1 MKHNNISDLSAFDM
15 NVASIKH
22 NSVKPLFDKIEKRYL
37 MKLCV
42 KTLVTGKEPIKQY
55 FDLNPKNQN
64 AVIDVDKKL
73 VYNLSSKRYKLIT
86 HKQAFKACIDP
97 ILSIPEISKLNN
109 TDGIQVFDRN
119 NGNIARREIRIK
131 NEIPLVDKLPQDK
144 AYKSIVMYNSIDS
157 SLAFQYKVG
166 LFRLI
171 CENGMMG
178 FDKWF
183 SQYTKHTTNT
193 DIDKI
198 VSGFKLSYETIDNQ
212 VKECNQLYDFK
223 VSKEN
228 AIAFLLLSLCSKKD
242 KQIDAKDNKG
252 NYININKKRLDYLT
266 HLYDKYALQLGEMS
280 NNLRSDTG
288 YTILQALTHWLTHTN
303 EEYNING
310 KTMRSGRSD
319 DNNLLISRDRQNI
332 VSNAYN
338 STTGK
343 YIFFTDTR
351 SNEKLQN
358 ATIQVKNILK
368 TLLVI

>member
-1 MKHNNISDLSAFDM
+1 MKHNNIRDLSAFDM

-22 NSVKPLFDKIEKRYL
+22 NFVKPLFDKIEKRYSL
-37 MKLCV
+37 KLCV
-42 KTLVTGKEPIKQY
+42 ETAITDKEPVKHF
-55 FDLNPKNQN
+55 FDLGSKQHN
-64 AVIDVDKKL
+64 AIIDVDKKL
-73 VYNLSSKRYKLIT
+73 VYSLSSKRYKLVR
-86 HKQAFKACIDP
+86 HKKAFGSFVEPLLA
-97 ILSIPEISKLNN
+97 IPEISKLNN
-109 TDGIQVFDRN
+109 TDNIQVIDSN
-119 NGNIARREIRIK
+119 TGNVARREIRLK
-131 NEIPLVDKLPQDK
+131 NDIPLIDKLPQDK

-157 SLAFQYKVG
+157 SVAFQYKVG
-166 LFRLI
+166 LYRLI
-171 CENGMMG
+171 CKNGMMG

-183 SQYTKHTTNT
+183 NQYSKHTTNF
-193 DIDKI
+193 DVDSIS
-198 VSGFKLSYETIDNQ
+198 SGFKISFETINNQIKKYNELFDFNISRDNA
-212 VKECNQLYDFK
+212 L
-223 VSKEN
+223 
-228 AIAFLLLSLCSKKD
+228 AFLLVSLCSKKN
-242 KQIDAKDNKG
+242 KPIDAKDKKG
-252 NYININKKRLDYLT
+252 NYININKTRLDYLT

-280 NNLRSDTG
+280 GNVRSDTG

-310 KTMRSGRSD
+310 KRMRSGRSD
-319 DNNLLISRDRQNI
+319 DNNLLISRSRQNI